1 MHQQSSER
9 DTNCGW
15 IESHSTLRILK
26 KWQNQ
31 MCIRWTSALLSFSL
45 FLSSLLL
52 FNFNF
57 NLCVQ
62 MEFYQSKSKW
72 MRCCDCVCDIVRMP
86 SHQMNMKE
94 PSKNTT
100 MHTKTYHS
108 ALVHFPLWSRNSI
121 ECQSV
126 FFDENIC
133 LFVCL
138 CGVNVT
144 KQCIHLHTHSLAHT
158 HALSVARIHIHPHVT
173 MS

>member
-86 SHQMNMKE
+86 SHQMKYRNEHERTEQKHNNAY
-94 PSKNTT
+94 KNISFGSCTF
-100 MHTKTYHS
+100 S
-108 ALVHFPLWSRNSI
+108 PLIAQFHWM
-121 ECQSV
+121 SV
-126 FFDENIC
+126 SLFWWKY

-138 CGVNVT
+138 FVWSECY
-144 KQCIHLHTHSLAHT
+144 
-158 HALSVARIHIHPHVT
+158 
-173 MS
+173 